1 MIYMEEILKRMLQNN
16 LFKNY
21 LLIDQSMNPIKQILI
36 DYMEFGVLDDYYSY
50 YNFRNAPEETFNKNV
65 KQYRRNLLNSLYNLG
80 YKNNIPLQ
88 EYMQKCF
95 DLYSDL
101 KKSIKTD
108 NIGNEYK
115 TMPQS
120 KKKRNH
126 SC

>member
-1 MIYMEEILKRMLQNN
+1 MELSTESDI
-16 LFKNY
+16 FFSY
-21 LLIDQSMNPIKQILI
+21 LNKIQSWVNTLRDHVISDL
-36 DYMEFGVLDDYYSY
+36 E
-50 YNFRNAPEETFNKNV
+50 
-65 KQYRRNLLNSLYNLG
+65 
-80 YKNNIPLQ
+80 NNIPLQ
-88 EYMQKCF
+88 EDMQKCF

-126 SC
+126 SCWFM